1 MTGSGRP
8 LGRGA
13 RFGGVT
19 VTDGAV
25 YTLPDGALG
34 RASVD
39 PSGVSPAWLAAEA
52 PGLPGRLDVAGLFLP
67 EDQATGDLPTYTLAA
82 DGRLLRRAHQAPRG
96 RPIPTAW
103 TVADL
108 APGDAAAWEAA
119 VAELA
124 GGSQPSRS
132 RPPPASSESR

>member
-8 LGRGA
+8 PGPSA

-19 VTDGAV
+19 VADGAV
-25 YTLPDGALG
+25 YTLPDGALA
-34 RASVD
+34 RAFID
-39 PSGVSPAWLAAEA
+39 PSGVSPVWLAVDV
-52 PGLPGRLDVAGLFLP
+52 PGPPGRLDVAGLFLP

-82 DGRLLRRAHQAPRG
+82 DGRVLRRAHDAPRG

-103 TVADL
+103 TVTDL
-108 APGDAAAWEAA
+108 ALGDAVAWEAA

-124 GGSQPSRS
+124 G
-132 RPPPASSESR
+132 RPPPT